1 MSGAMAATRPA
12 SGAYAGNQAVLMPD
26 SRTQIYAS
34 GVARMPLSTTLAW
47 RQIGGYMRALL
58 ALQHGPEL
66 SQLIS
71 NYLG

>member
-1 MSGAMAATRPA
+1 
-12 SGAYAGNQAVLMPD
+12 
-26 SRTQIYAS
+26 
-34 GVARMPLSTTLAW
+34 MPLSTTLAW

-58 ALQHGPEL
+58 ALQDGPEL

>member
-1 MSGAMAATRPA
+1 
-12 SGAYAGNQAVLMPD
+12 
-26 SRTQIYAS
+26 
-34 GVARMPLSTTLAW
+34 MPLSTTLAW